1 MSIGLPVVG
10 LATTEMATVVENG
23 VSGWVHTDVDYLIGR
38 MKMLL
43 ENPVAAMRMGE
54 AGRKKALGHFSI
66 DRFVND
72 WEDLLYKVSSER
84 MVVSQPP

>member
-1 MSIGLPVVG
+1 
-10 LATTEMATVVENG
+10 
-23 VSGWVHTDVDYLIGR
+23 
-38 MKMLL
+38 
-43 ENPVAAMRMGE
+43 MGE

-72 WEDLLYKVSSER
+72 WEDLLYKVTSER